1 MEGKNNTQQT
11 LRNLCFYVNK
21 TKETTRCVTLY
32 VVSFIFSQ
40 DGHPIDDITWMRY
53 RKNKNVLKVR
63 NANHDDTGI
72 YTCKGING
80 FGSSEA
86 RIEVII
92 VGEFLGGHIE
102 SLI

>member
-1 MEGKNNTQQT
+1 M
-11 LRNLCFYVNK
+11 V
-21 TKETTRCVTLY
+21 
-32 VVSFIFSQ
+32 IASQ

-92 VGEFLGGHIE
+92 VGESWVIGPCSKARE
-102 SLI
+102 

>member
-1 MEGKNNTQQT
+1 M
-11 LRNLCFYVNK
+11 V
-21 TKETTRCVTLY
+21 
-32 VVSFIFSQ
+32 IASQ

-92 VGEFLGGHIE
+92 VGESWVVRQDLIRLNLLHFLNSGKADISIHRAE
-102 SLI
+102 SLYSFSVSNLL

>member
-1 MEGKNNTQQT
+1 M
-11 LRNLCFYVNK
+11 V
-21 TKETTRCVTLY
+21 
-32 VVSFIFSQ
+32 IASQ

-92 VGEFLGGHIE
+92 VGESWVVRQDLIRLNLLHFLNYRVTAKSVTRKG
-102 SLI
+102 S

>member
-1 MEGKNNTQQT
+1 
-11 LRNLCFYVNK
+11 
-21 TKETTRCVTLY
+21 
-32 VVSFIFSQ
+32 
-40 DGHPIDDITWMRY
+40 MRY

-63 NANHDDTGI
+63 NANRDDTGI

-92 VGEFLGGHIE
+92 VGESFKVQILSGHVALLSVLIVNVGAQSLSNLGKCSE
-102 SLI
+102 SN